1 MSAYIIEGGHP
12 LDGSVRI
19 HGAKNS
25 VLPILAA
32 CLLAPGECVI
42 HNCPE
47 LSDVAASLDILR
59 HLGCRAERQGDAVVV
74 DASAPTGWDVPDAL
88 MREMRSSVIFLG
100 AILGRM
106 GRAELCAPG
115 GCELGPRPID
125 LHLGAIRGLG
135 GRITEDGGGL
145 RAEGALRGADLV
157 LSLPSVGATENA
169 MLAAVCAAG
178 TTTITNAAREP
189 EIVDLQG
196 FLRAIGAKVHGAGS
210 SVITVEGG
218 VPLHG
223 GSYAVMGDRIVA
235 ATYLAAAASAGGTVE
250 VTGVDYRHLSTVSA
264 VLREAGC
271 DVQSGA
277 ESIRLR
283 RDGPLQGVRPVRTA
297 PYPGFPTDAQ
307 APLMA
312 ALTRGKGCTV
322 FVENIFE
329 SRYRH
334 VDELSRMGADIRVE
348 GRVAVVYGVPRL
360 HGAQVR
366 ATDLRGGAALAV
378 AALGAEGRSELT
390 GVHHIDRGYQSL
402 EGDLRR
408 LGAEIGGFKGFL
420 RIRSQI
426 RNLSV
431 GY

>member
-1 MSAYIIEGGHP
+1 M
-12 LDGSVRI
+12 
-19 HGAKNS
+19 
-25 VLPILAA
+25 
-32 CLLAPGECVI
+32 C
-42 HNCPE
+42 
-47 LSDVAASLDILR
+47 
-59 HLGCRAERQGDAVVV
+59 
-74 DASAPTGWDVPDAL
+74 
-88 MREMRSSVIFLG
+88 
-100 AILGRM
+100 
-106 GRAELCAPG
+106 
-115 GCELGPRPID
+115 
-125 LHLGAIRGLG
+125 IRD
-135 GRITEDGGGL
+135 R
-145 RAEGALRGADLV
+145 
-157 LSLPSVGATENA
+157 
-169 MLAAVCAAG
+169 
-178 TTTITNAAREP
+178 
-189 EIVDLQG
+189 
-196 FLRAIGAKVHGAGS
+196 HGAGS

-408 LGAEIGGFKGFL
+408 LGAEIR
-420 RIRSQI
+420 RI
-426 RNLSV
+426 
-431 GY
+431 

>member
-169 MLAAVCAAG
+169 MLAACGARGV
-178 TTTITNAAREP
+178 TTIVGAAREP
-189 EIVDLQG
+189 EIVDLQR
-196 FLRAIGAKVHGAGS
+196 FLNAMGARVSGAGS
-210 SVITVEGG
+210 PVISIQGG
-218 VPLHG
+218 APLHG
-223 GSYAVMGDRIVA
+223 AEHTVMGDRIAA
-235 ATYLAAAASAGGTVE
+235 ATYLCAVGAAGGGLRL
-250 VTGVDYRHLSTVSA
+250 TGADPADLAA
-264 VLREAGC
+264 VCCCLEEAGC
-271 DVQSGA
+271 
-277 ESIRLR
+277 RLR
-283 RDGPLQGVRPVRTA
+283 TDGEGMSITAPGRMRGIRTVRTA

-307 APLMA
+307 AILMA
-312 ALTRGKGCTV
+312 ALAGGTGTTMM
-322 FVENIFE
+322 VENMFD

-334 VDELSRMGADIRVE
+334 VDELARMGADIQLA
-348 GRVAVVYGVPRL
+348 GRVAVVTGSRL
-360 HGAQVR
+360 HGAEVR
-366 ATDLRGGAALAV
+366 STDLRGGAALVV
-378 AALGAEGRSELT
+378 AALGAEGVSRVSGLS
-390 GVHHIDRGYQSL
+390 HIRRGYQGL
-402 EGDLRR
+402 DDGLAA
-408 LGAEIGGFKGFL
+408 LGAD
-420 RIRSQI
+420 IRP
-426 RNLSV
+426 RL
-431 GY
+431 

>member
-189 EIVDLQG
+189 EIVDLQR
-196 FLRAIGAKVHGAGS
+196 FLNAMGARVSGAGS
-210 SVITVEGG
+210 PMITIQGG
-218 VPLHG
+218 APLHP
-223 GSYAVMGDRIVA
+223 AEHTVMGDRIAA
-235 ATYLAAAASAGGTVE
+235 ATYLCAVGAAGGE
-250 VTGVDYRHLSTVSA
+250 LRLTGVDPADLAA
-264 VLREAGC
+264 VCCCLEEAGC
-271 DVQSGA
+271 RLHTDGEGLSIAASGRMRG
-277 ESIRLR
+277 IRT
-283 RDGPLQGVRPVRTA
+283 VRTA

-307 APLMA
+307 AILMA
-312 ALTRGKGCTV
+312 ALAGGTGTTMI
-322 FVENIFE
+322 VENMFD

-334 VDELSRMGADIRVE
+334 VDELARMGADIQLA
-348 GRVAVVYGVPRL
+348 GRVAVVTGSRL
-360 HGAQVR
+360 HGTAVR
-366 ATDLRGGAALAV
+366 STDLRGGAALVV
-378 AALGAEGRSELT
+378 AALGAEGVSRVSGLS
-390 GVHHIDRGYQSL
+390 HIRRGYQGLDDSL
-402 EGDLRR
+402 SA
-408 LGAEIGGFKGFL
+408 LGAD
-420 RIRSQI
+420 IRTQ
-426 RNLSV
+426 L
-431 GY
+431 